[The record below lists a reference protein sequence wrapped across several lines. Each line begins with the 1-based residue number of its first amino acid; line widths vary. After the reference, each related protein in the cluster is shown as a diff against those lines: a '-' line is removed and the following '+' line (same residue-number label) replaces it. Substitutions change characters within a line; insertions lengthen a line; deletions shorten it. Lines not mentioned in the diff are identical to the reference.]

1 MGFFDFGS
9 SIGRK
14 LFDMGEDGRA
24 EDAIKEMIEKD
35 NPGVTDLEVDVDD
48 GVCTLCGKAATQSS
62 FEKVVLMAGNVLG
75 IKQVKAD
82 EMEIMVKATEVIQ
95 QIEKAEDTYYVI
107 ESGDTLGG
115 IAKQFLGNAS
125 RYPEIFEANREVI
138 QDPDKIFP
146 GQKIRIPK

>member
-48 GVCTLCGKAATQSS
+48 GVCTLCGKAATQGS